1 MKIAKLMLL
10 FAAVCTSVAASAQT
24 VDDVIGK
31 NLDAMGGKDKISA
44 IKSVT
49 TTSTIQVMGADN
61 PASTVMLNGVG
72 YKSEAEINGSKIVQ
86 CVNAKGGWIINPFTG
101 GSGPEAMPDNQYQS
115 GKAQMYAGGALMDYA
130 SKGYKAELL
139 GKEGNNY
146 KIKLTSAGG
155 NESTYYIDATTY
167 LVAKMVSKS
176 EMQGQQVEVTTT
188 LSDYRKT
195 DAGLMSPYKIDI
207 DLGQFQLA
215 YVVKTVDINKDV
227 DPKIFDMPAK

>member
-1 MKIAKLMLL
+1 MKIVKLMLL
-10 FAAVCTSVAASAQT
+10 FAAVSTSLVASAQS
-24 VDDVIGK
+24 VDDVIAK
-31 NLDAMGGKDKISA
+31 HIDAMGGKDKIA
-44 IKSVT
+44 AVKSIT

-86 CVNAKGGWIINPFTG
+86 CINAKGGWTINPFTG

-115 GKAQMYAGGALMDYA
+115 GKSQMYAGGALMDYA

-139 GKEGNNY
+139 GKDGNNY
-146 KIKLTSAGG
+146 KIKLTSAG
-155 NESTYYIDATTY
+155 NVESTYYIDATTY
-167 LVAKMVSKS
+167 LVAKTVSKS
-176 EMQGQQVEVTTT
+176 EMQGQPVEVTTT
-188 LSDYRKT
+188 LSDYRKN

-215 YVVKTVDINKDV
+215 YVIKTIEVNKDV